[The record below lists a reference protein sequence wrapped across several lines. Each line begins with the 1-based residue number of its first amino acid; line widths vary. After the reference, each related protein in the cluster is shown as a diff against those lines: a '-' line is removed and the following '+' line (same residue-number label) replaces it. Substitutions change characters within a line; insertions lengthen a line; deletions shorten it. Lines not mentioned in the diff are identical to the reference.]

1 MIRETGVNFLEEIV
15 KYNSIKQNLIDEM
28 PKYYSDIELRK
39 LGRLLGIADYDFI
52 ARGATKAEI
61 CESLITIIYQRESVE
76 SLIHILN
83 ENENLKRNAIFKI
96 VNFDKDMVAPE
107 KYMESNSNCKMILH
121 ISDIHFSKKEDVS
134 KWLLQLNVDLKSNLN
149 TSIIDYLIISG
160 DITNVASGEEFEYAL
175 AFIRELIKDFK
186 LQREKIIIVPGN
198 HDYNRDTTIA
208 AMDAE
213 KIINDKLY
221 WEKFD
226 SFQRFHANATGK
238 CYSECIEQQ
247 GIINVYDV
255 DKLLVLGL
263 NSSWAI
269 DHINKYKASINMD
282 VLYEVAR
289 KILGGQYEDYLKIAV
304 FHHPVTGPEQMN
316 SEFMELLAQMG
327 FKICIHG
334 HIHEAKDEYFNYDDK
349 RKIRVI
355 GAGTF
360 GAITKEQVPG
370 IPHQYNLIRWY
381 SDYLEVHTRKKE
393 KSDGGWKADARWC
406 DNENPKSYYKI
417 ELT

>member
-1 MIRETGVNFLEEIV
+1 M
-15 KYNSIKQNLIDEM
+15 KYDSIKQNLIDEM
-28 PKYYSDIELRK
+28 PKFYSAIELRK

-52 ARGATKAEI
+52 AEGATKAEI
-61 CESLITIIYQRESVE
+61 CENLITIIYQRELVE
-76 SLIHILN
+76 RLIQIFN
-83 ENENLKRNAIFKI
+83 EDVSLKRNAMLKI
-96 VNFDKDMVAPE
+96 VNYDKDKVVPE
-107 KYMESNSNCKMILH
+107 KHMESNSNCNVILH
-121 ISDIHFSKKEDVS
+121 ISDIHFSKKEDVN

-149 TSIIDYLIISG
+149 TSIIDYLVISG
-160 DITNVASGEEFEYAL
+160 DITNIASGEEFEYAL
-175 AFIRELIKDFK
+175 AFIQELIKDFM

-221 WEKFD
+221 WDKFGG
-226 SFQRFHANATGK
+226 FQVFHANVTGK

-247 GIINVYDV
+247 GIINVYDA

-282 VLYEVAR
+282 ALYEAAK
-289 KILGGQYEDYLKIAV
+289 KILAGQYKDYLKIVV
-304 FHHPVTGPEQMN
+304 FHHPVAGPEQMN

-327 FKICIHG
+327 FRICLHG

-349 RKIRVI
+349 RKIRII

-406 DNENPKSYYKI
+406 DNEKPKSYYTI
-417 ELT
+417 ELK

>member
-1 MIRETGVNFLEEIV
+1 MTQGTGVNFLEEIV
-15 KYNSIKQNLIDEM
+15 KYDSIKQNLIDEM

-52 ARGATKAEI
+52 AKGATKAEI
-61 CESLITIIYQRESVE
+61 CESLITIIYQKELFKR
-76 SLIHILN
+76 LIQIFN
-83 ENENLKRNAIFKI
+83 ENGNLKRNAILKI
-96 VNFDKDMVAPE
+96 VNFDKDMAVSE
-107 KYMESNSNCKMILH
+107 KYMESNLKYKTILH
-121 ISDIHFSKKEDVS
+121 ISDIHFSKKEDIN

-149 TSIIDYLIISG
+149 TAIIDYLVISG
-160 DITNVASGEEFEYAL
+160 DITNIASSEEFEYAL
-175 AFIRELIKDFK
+175 AFIQELIKEFK
-186 LQREKIIIVPGN
+186 LRREKIVIVPGN
-198 HDYNRDTTIA
+198 HDYNRDTTIT
-208 AMDAE
+208 AMNAE
-213 KIINDKLY
+213 TIINDKLY

-226 SFQRFHANATGK
+226 SFQRFNANATGK

-247 GIINVYDV
+247 GIIKVYDA

-269 DHINKYKASINMD
+269 DHINKCKASINMD
-282 VLYEVAR
+282 ALYEVAK
-289 KILGGQYEDYLKIAV
+289 KILAGQYDDYLKIAV
-304 FHHPVTGPEQMN
+304 FHHPVVGPEQMN

-327 FKICIHG
+327 FRICMHG

-349 RKIRVI
+349 RKIRII

-406 DNENPKSYYKI
+406 DNENPKSYYTI
-417 ELT
+417 DLT

>member
-1 MIRETGVNFLEEIV
+1 MIRGTGVNFLEEIV
-15 KYNSIKQNLIDEM
+15 KYDSIKQNLIDEM

-52 ARGATKAEI
+52 TKGATKAEI
-61 CESLITIIYQRESVE
+61 CESLITIIYQRELVE
-76 SLIHILN
+76 SLIQLFN
-83 ENENLKRNAIFKI
+83 KNENLKRNAILKI

-121 ISDIHFSKKEDVS
+121 ISDIHFSKKEDVN

-160 DITNVASGEEFEYAL
+160 DITHIASGKEFEYAL
-175 AFIRELIKDFK
+175 AFIQKLIKGFK

-247 GIINVYDV
+247 GIINVYDA
-255 DKLLVLGL
+255 DKLLILGL

-282 VLYEVAR
+282 ALYEVAI
-289 KILGGQYEDYLKIAV
+289 KILAGQYKDYLKIAV
-304 FHHPVTGPEQMN
+304 FHHPIAGPEQMN

-327 FKICIHG
+327 FKICMHG
-334 HIHEAKDEYFNYDDK
+334 HIHEAKNEYFNYDDK
-349 RKIRVI
+349 KKIRII

-406 DNENPKSYYKI
+406 DNENPKSYYTI
-417 ELT
+417 DLT